1 MDLSVVAP
9 CMNEEEGLEAF
20 YLRLLNVIKISGLN
34 EYEIILIDDGS
45 SDKTWHLIQTLHGFN
60 PNVFGIRLSRNFGH
74 QAALTA
80 GLKRATGEYIF
91 IIDSDLQD
99 PPELLVPMIEK
110 MKTGYDVVYGQ
121 RKVRRGETFFKLITA
136 KLFYRFLSFMSDIQ
150 IPKDTGDFR
159 LMNRKVLEAYR
170 ALCESQRFTRGL
182 IAWLGFRQTALLY
195 ERHARYAGTTKYPLK
210 KMINFSLDA
219 MTGFSLKPLRLIVY
233 LGVMVTFLAFIAAL
247 SSPSLITAL
256 FVLSAVQLI
265 SIGIVGEY
273 VGRTFVESRRR
284 PLFLVQETTSQSDFS
299 VTEVVGLT
307 NDHHSEV
314 IQ

>member
-20 YLRLLNVIKISGLN
+20 YLRLLNVIKMTGLPD
-34 EYEIILIDDGS
+34 YEIILIDDGS
-45 SDKTWHLIQTLHGFN
+45 NDQTWNVIQTLHGFN
-60 PNVFGIRLSRNFGH
+60 PHVYGIRLSRNFGH

-80 GLKRATGEYIF
+80 GLKRASGKYIF

-110 MKTGYDVVYGQ
+110 MNTGFDVVYGQ
-121 RKVRRGETFFKLITA
+121 RKVRRGETAFKLITA
-136 KLFYRFLSFMSDIQ
+136 KVFYRLLSYMADIQ

-159 LMNRKVLEAYR
+159 LINRKVLEAYH
-170 ALCESQRFTRGL
+170 ALSESQRFTRGL
-182 IAWLGFRQTALLY
+182 IAWLGFKQVALPY
-195 ERHARYAGTTKYPLK
+195 ERHARFAGTTKYPLK

-233 LGVMVTFLAFIAAL
+233 LGVMIAFLALIAAL

-256 FVLSAVQLI
+256 FLLSSVQLI

-273 VGRTFVESRRR
+273 VGRTFVESRKR
-284 PLFLVQETTSQSDFS
+284 PLFLIQETTSSSDFS
-299 VTEVVGLT
+299 VTEVVRLT
-307 NDHHSEV
+307 NDHHSDV
-314 IQ
+314 VH